1 MKIQLDLTAAE
12 LARLID
18 ALELLLEKFK
28 SAMSSESDP
37 NSKTK

>member
-18 ALELLLEKFK
+18 ALELLLRKLK
-28 SAMSSESDP
+28 SAASSGSE
-37 NSKTK
+37 